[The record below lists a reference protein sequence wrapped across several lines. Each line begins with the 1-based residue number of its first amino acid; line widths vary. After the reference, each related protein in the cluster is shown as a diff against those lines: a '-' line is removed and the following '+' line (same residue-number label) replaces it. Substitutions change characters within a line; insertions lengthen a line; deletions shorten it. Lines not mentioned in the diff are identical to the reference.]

1 VRPKN
6 PFREL
11 PSEVAALTAVSF
23 SVAVGFGV
31 VAPAI
36 PLFARTFG
44 VGSAA
49 VGAVLSAF
57 ALMRLVSAL
66 MAGRLVDRLGERTML
81 ATGIGIVAVSSAL
94 AAFSTSYV
102 QLLVLRGAGG
112 VGSAM
117 FSVSAMSLL
126 LRSVRADQ
134 RGQATGL
141 FQGGFLVGGIS
152 GPAVGG
158 VLATIS
164 IRAPFLIYAV
174 TLAGAGAVGLWAL
187 RNTSHPARV
196 GLSAS
201 TERTPLKVAFRNAGY
216 RAALAANLA
225 DQWAVI
231 GVRSALVPLFV
242 VESLHRSSTWVGAGF
257 VIVAGFNAL
266 ALLKAGRIAD
276 TRGRKPV
283 LVTGCL
289 TMAASLLLLATAG
302 DLLLYL
308 AAMVL
313 LGLGSGMLSVAP
325 AAIVGDVAGG
335 RGGTVV
341 AAYQMAGDAGAVT
354 GPVVAGWLADQTS
367 FSASFVLSAGVLGAA
382 GALAALTPGLVRK
395 AQVEVT

>member
-1 VRPKN
+1 
-6 PFREL
+6 
-11 PSEVAALTAVSF
+11 
-23 SVAVGFGV
+23 VGFGV

-57 ALMRLVSAL
+57 ALTRFMSAL
-66 MAGRLVDRLGERTML
+66 LAGRLVDRLGERTML

-94 AAFSTSYV
+94 AAFSTTYL

-112 VGSAM
+112 LGSAM

-134 RGQATGL
+134 RGKATSL
-141 FQGGFLVGGIS
+141 FQGGFLIGGIS

-158 VLATIS
+158 ALATVS
-164 IRAPFLIYAV
+164 IRAPFLVYAV
-174 TLAGAGAVGLWAL
+174 TLAGAGAVGLWSLRHSTLRSETTKGQASRTSLGSAL
-187 RNTSHPARV
+187 RNPS
-196 GLSAS
+196 
-201 TERTPLKVAFRNAGY
+201 Y

-231 GVRSALVPLFV
+231 GVRSSLVPLFV
-242 VESLHRSSTWVGAGF
+242 VEALHRSSTWVGAGF
-257 VIVAGFNAL
+257 VVVAAFNGL
-266 ALLKAGRIAD
+266 TLLPAGRFAD

-289 TMAASLLLLATAG
+289 TMAVSLLVLASANHV
-302 DLLLYL
+302 LPYL
-308 AAMVL
+308 GAMVL
-313 LGLGSGMLSVAP
+313 LGIGSGMLSVAP

-341 AAYQMAGDAGAVT
+341 AAYQMSGDAGAVA
-354 GPVVAGWLADQTS
+354 GPIIAGWLADQAS
-367 FSASFVLSAGVLGAA
+367 FGASFVLSAVVLGVAA
-382 GALAALTPGLVRK
+382 SLAAMARVTTCTTPSSGSTSPQPSSSS
-395 AQVEVT
+395 AQ